1 MKRNRAGYYLK
12 EEFGSVFSHGFMSF
26 VSVFVIVAC
35 LLIMGSFSLLA
46 LNVDNIIDSFE
57 DENVVLAFVDETL
70 SDQDARGLES
80 KLAALEHVQSVQFIS
95 RDEAMKSFTGKYNDK
110 TLFEDLD
117 STVLRHRYAVYMD
130 DVANAAAV
138 QQSLRAI
145 PGIANVN
152 ANLDIAKSFITV
164 RNIVSGVSIVL
175 IVILFV
181 VSLFIMSNTI
191 KLATYE
197 RREEIAIMKMVGAT
211 NNFIRWP
218 FILEGFILG
227 ILGAVIAYIAQWGIY
242 SFVSSKIV
250 GNSMVNLITVIPFST
265 VAIPL
270 LIVFLVVSFGVAI
283 IGGNMAIKNYLK
295 V

>member
-1 MKRNRAGYYLK
+1 
-12 EEFGSVFSHGFMSF
+12 MSF

-46 LNVDNIIDSFE
+46 LNVDHIIDSFE

-70 SDQDARGLES
+70 SDQDARALES
-80 KLAALEHVQSVQFIS
+80 KLASLEHVESVQFIS
-95 RDEAMKSFTGKYNDK
+95 RDEAMKSFTGKYSDK
-110 TLFEDLD
+110 TLFKDLD
-117 STVLRHRYAVYMD
+117 SSVLRHRYAVYMD

-227 ILGAVIAYIAQWGIY
+227 ILGSLIAYVAQWGIY

-250 GNSMVNLITVIPFST
+250 GNSMVNLISVIPFST

-270 LIVFLVVSFGVAI
+270 LIVFLVVGFGVAV
-283 IGGNMAIKNYLK
+283 IGGNMAIKSYLK